1 MVNNFS
7 KCLSRTEGVHLPP
20 KTSDSAS
27 FAAGHEAQPYV
38 GVSKPAP
45 VFLNQGS
52 NGQEWPVSIPYNFTE
67 GVKPLPY
74 KLFRRTEGVHLPPNT
89 SASASFAAG
98 RKAQPHGGFLN
109 PPLDFSIKV
118 QMVRNGQCPFPT
130 KVWKGTSPFPTILF
144 LRLRQAS
151 TLQIPLIRFPNYPFT
166 APAIIPRTKYFC
178 SAKKTI
184 IGRSMERNAAA
195 VSRCQPAPSEVTML
209 LI

>member
-20 KTSDSAS
+20 KTSASAS

-74 KLFRRTEGVHLPPNT
+74 DIVPEVE
-89 SASASFAAG
+89 AG
-98 RKAQPHGGFLN
+98 LN
-109 PPLDFSIKV
+109 PS
-118 QMVRNGQCPFPT
+118 N
-130 KVWKGTSPFPTILF
+130 
-144 LRLRQAS
+144 
-151 TLQIPLIRFPNYPFT
+151 
-166 APAIIPRTKYFC
+166 PAYSVP
-178 SAKKTI
+178 
-184 IGRSMERNAAA
+184 
-195 VSRCQPAPSEVTML
+195 
-209 LI
+209 